1 LEPKIHHYNPDIV
14 GRAVEVIGS
23 SSVFPLVSS
32 AFYIDVTDKMDTVY
46 CIITVIGTAAV
57 LLGTKIWLAKLK
69 RERPILPL
77 LAECLALLGHTAVE
91 QRESRYDDYRSV
103 P

>member
-1 LEPKIHHYNPDIV
+1 
-14 GRAVEVIGS
+14 
-23 SSVFPLVSS
+23 
-32 AFYIDVTDKMDTVY
+32 MDNVY
-46 CIITVIGTAAV
+46 CIITVIGTAAL
-57 LLGTKIWLAKLK
+57 LLGTKVWLAKLK
-69 RERPILPL
+69 RERPIIPL

>member
-1 LEPKIHHYNPDIV
+1 
-14 GRAVEVIGS
+14 
-23 SSVFPLVSS
+23 
-32 AFYIDVTDKMDTVY
+32 MDTVY
-46 CIITVIGTAAV
+46 CIITIIGTAAV

-91 QRESRYDDYRSV
+91 QRESRFDDFLECAVSPGVRFKSEV
-103 P
+103 GQDHFGPPKRAKASKSR

>member
-1 LEPKIHHYNPDIV
+1 MKFQLI
-14 GRAVEVIGS
+14 
-23 SSVFPLVSS
+23 S
-32 AFYIDVTDKMDTVY
+32 AGLFSIFYRNTTYYLGVNYKKMDTVY

-57 LLGTKIWLAKLK
+57 LLGTKVWLAKLK
-69 RERPILPL
+69 RERPIIPL

-91 QRESRYDDYRSV
+91 QRESRYDEYRSV